1 MGLFRGF
8 PLISCSGAL
17 SRIIL
22 RAALIV
28 TACCS
33 AEAASNNAV
42 AVTSVLELFTSQ
54 GCSSCPPADALLATL
69 ARKPDVIAVSF
80 PVDYW
85 DYIGWKDTLA
95 APAFAARQKAYA
107 AAHGEQHVYTP
118 EIVVN
123 GLAGVV
129 GSDRQEIE
137 EAVRASKGREGAL
150 TLPMRLSRSNGA
162 IIIEVGEGEGGP
174 AEVVALRV
182 VRSKAVH
189 IGRGENAGRSV
200 TYINVV
206 RAIDKLGDWTGSTA
220 TFRLPETGE
229 EGEGYVVLLQKG
241 PLEKPG
247 VILGAAKTAG
257 L

>member
-1 MGLFRGF
+1 ML
-8 PLISCSGAL
+8 
-17 SRIIL
+17 
-22 RAALIV
+22 
-28 TACCS
+28 
-33 AEAASNNAV
+33 AS
-42 AVTSVLELFTSQ
+42 
-54 GCSSCPPADALLATL
+54 L
-69 ARKPDVIAVSF
+69 ARKADVVAVSF

-95 APAFAARQKAYA
+95 SPAFAARQKAYA
-107 AAHGEQHVYTP
+107 AVHGEQHVYTP

-129 GSDRQEIE
+129 GSDRQEVE
-137 EAVRASKGREGAL
+137 EAILASKGREGAL
-150 TLPMRLSRSNGA
+150 TLPMRLSHSNGA
-162 IIIEVGEGEGGP
+162 IIIDVGEGEGGP

-189 IGRGENAGRSV
+189 IGRGENAGRNV
-200 TYINVV
+200 TYTNVV
-206 RAIDKLGDWTGSTA
+206 RAIDKLGEWTGSTA

-229 EGEGYVVLLQKG
+229 EGEGYVILLQKG

-247 VILGAAKTAG
+247 VILSAAKTAG

>member
-1 MGLFRGF
+1 
-8 PLISCSGAL
+8 L

-42 AVTSVLELFTSQ
+42 ALNSVLELFTSQ

-80 PVDYW
+80 AVDYW

-150 TLPMRLSRSNGA
+150 TLPMRLSHSNGA
-162 IIIEVGEGEGGP
+162 IVIEVGEGEGGP

-182 VRSKAVH
+182 VRSKVVH

-200 TYINVV
+200 TYTNVV